1 MAISPCN
8 FLAIAMLIAVAL
20 PFAACSKSSHLIPP
34 HGDNSRSTPA
44 NTSGISTISTDEAD
58 KLFIPQK
65 PSDNEFP
72 TFSVPTIDGKVILFE
87 ELVGTHPVYVI
98 FVSDADNRLDRDQ
111 LSSAQAQIEQFEN
124 LGAKIIAITSDWPTD
139 VMIMRDELE
148 LEFPVIADPFSVVSS
163 DWRASGLMN
172 SGDGGTASFIFDA
185 HGSLV
190 ARSIADDKEDRPS
203 ILEVLRLIEESL
215 ETGSA

>member
-1 MAISPCN
+1 MAINPSN
-8 FLAIAMLIAVAL
+8 FLEIAMLITVAL
-20 PFAACSKSSHLIPP
+20 PFAACSESSHLIPP
-34 HGDNSRSTPA
+34 PGANARSTPT
-44 NTSGISTISTDEAD
+44 NSSGISTISTDEAD
-58 KLFIPQK
+58 
-65 PSDNEFP
+65 NVFP
-72 TFSVPTIDGKVILFE
+72 TFSVPTIDGKIILFE
-87 ELVGTHPVYVI
+87 ELIGTHPVYVI
-98 FVSDADNRLDRDQ
+98 FVSDADNPLDRDQ

-124 LGAKIIAITSDWPTD
+124 LRAKIIAITSDWPTD

>member
-1 MAISPCN
+1 M
-8 FLAIAMLIAVAL
+8 
-20 PFAACSKSSHLIPP
+20 
-34 HGDNSRSTPA
+34 
-44 NTSGISTISTDEAD
+44 
-58 KLFIPQK
+58 
-65 PSDNEFP
+65 
-72 TFSVPTIDGKVILFE
+72 
-87 ELVGTHPVYVI
+87 I
-98 FVSDADNRLDRDQ
+98 FVSDADNPLDRDQ

-124 LGAKIIAITSDWPTD
+124 LRAKIIAITSDWPTD

-148 LEFPVIADPFSVVSS
+148 LEFPVIADPFNVVSS